1 MAFIEK
7 IKLQNFKSHTL
18 FQKDISSNNIVI
30 HGNNGIGK
38 TNLLESL
45 SFFSNSKGMRAN
57 KLENFLRKNNNV
69 QSEFAQV
76 ECQLKQKNYSTNISY
91 KIYKQSDQI
100 YKNFFI
106 DSKKN
111 SNLQISKLV
120 NFIWLSPHMDK
131 IMYEEGSI
139 KKKFIDKIISNLNR
153 DFNKYLSDFKRLS
166 EERIALLMSTH
177 DNKWISIVEN
187 KMAVLFY
194 SILTERRKQIKELN
208 ILAEDKL
215 KLFSKFKINIF
226 NDLEKYLSDE
236 KKCIIEIEKIFFN
249 NRSLDASIKRNTFSP
264 NTDKI
269 TFFNCTKNLNSE
281 LCSTGE
287 QKSILLSIVLAFA
300 WMYKKKN
307 IQFILLFDE
316 ISSHIDEKNMENF
329 FIEVAKFDTQAW
341 YTGTKKNIFQVIDNK
356 AFFIDLA

>member
-18 FQKDISSNNIVI
+18 FQKNISSNNIVI

-57 KLENFLRKNNNV
+57 KLENFLQKNNITE
-69 QSEFAQV
+69 SKFAQV

-91 KIYKQSDQI
+91 KIYKQSGQI

-106 DSKKN
+106 DNKKSFN
-111 SNLQISKLV
+111 SQVGNLV

-139 KKKFIDKIISNLNR
+139 KKKFLDKIISNLKQ
-153 DFNKYLSDFKRLS
+153 DFRKYLSDFKKLS
-166 EERIALLMSTH
+166 EERIALLINSH

-194 SILTERRKQIKELN
+194 LILIERRKQVRDLN
-208 ILAEDKL
+208 ILGEDKL
-215 KLFSKFKINIF
+215 KLFSKFKINIS
-226 NDLEKYLSDE
+226 NDLEKYLYDE

-249 NRSLDASIKRNTFSP
+249 NRSLDTLIKRNTFSP
-264 NTDKI
+264 NTDKV
-269 TFFNCTKNLNSE
+269 TFFNCTKNLNTE
-281 LCSTGE
+281 FCSTGE
-287 QKSILLSIVLAFA
+287 QKSILLSIILAFA
-300 WMYKKKN
+300 WMYKQKG

-356 AFFIDLA
+356 AFFIDFV